1 MSLIID
7 QNDINR
13 ACEWFGIDV
22 QDYYLGY
29 TSGVVYLYWTATL
42 DEVNAMKERDQQCV
56 DIHSKDKWLDLLNLG
71 ADKMPRSRYVLCRY
85 ILAVN

>member
-7 QNDINR
+7 QNDINL

-29 TSGVVYLYWTATL
+29 INGAVYFYWTARL
-42 DEVNAMKERDQQCV
+42 DEVNAIKERDQQCV
-56 DIHSKDKWLDLLNLG
+56 DIRSKDEWLDLLTID

-85 ILAVN
+85 ILAVD